1 MLTATL
7 SRDEGLVD
15 IRFRDLPGPI
25 YGAELTY
32 SLDGG
37 EFRPCAIYPGKDMD
51 ALLAATFWTWNQAVE
66 FGRVKFDGRMK
77 PVYWNLYLNGLHAH
91 QGTVVLRADVLLE
104 RGVTRC
110 EVTLEL
116 QPSRAVYLDIAEAWA
131 AMLQDLALRDP
142 AVGAGEKMVALR
154 VPADVSGRYAV
165 SVGLRGGLFSGM
177 LKIDGEPCRYPFVLS
192 AKHPELEDK
201 CSKEIPWKTAELA
214 EGACIEISLVPAAA
228 RDPKVLKPGGIAYLK
243 LVPAPAAPA
252 STRKDDRT
260 LALYFEPYS
269 WAHTY
274 GLTKPAQ
281 VREAMALYK
290 EMGGTEVHNQ
300 PIRFGS
306 RALHHSRVAER
317 FEAGQLMA
325 DDGTFTNNP
334 ANMVRAMDVLRET
347 IDACHELG
355 LTHYANAALS
365 NCYPGTDFEE
375 RISREHPEW
384 VTGNI
389 LRYNRPE
396 TRAFAAAVMAEFV
409 EWGSDGVSVDCMR
422 YPDFHTE
429 EDLVLLF
436 REVRRAVD
444 AAAKGQQVPLAV
456 RLPASDPVYY
466 RAFETLVQEG
476 AVQCV
481 APSTVWPREPYVSVR
496 PYLKWKDYGCRVLG
510 VVDGWKT
517 WVGTFCDS
525 FQLELLLSPADI
537 RADIRRHLRD
547 GADGI
552 FVYQAD
558 GHCADPFN
566 WTALNWK

>member
-1 MLTATL
+1 MLTATY
-7 SRDEGLVD
+7 SCDDGLVD
-15 IRFRDLPGPI
+15 IRFRDLPEPV
-25 YGAELTY
+25 YGAELAY

-37 EFRPCAIYPGKDMD
+37 AFQPCAVYPGKEMD
-51 ALLAATFWTWNQAVE
+51 ELLATTFWTWNQAVE
-66 FGRVKFDGRMK
+66 FGRVKFAGRSK
-77 PVYWNLYLNGLHAH
+77 PVFWNLYLNGLHAH
-91 QGTVVLRADVLLE
+91 RGTVTLCADILLE
-104 RGVTRC
+104 SGVTR
-110 EVTLEL
+110 EEITLHL
-116 QPSRAVYLDIAEAWA
+116 LPSRAVYLDVSEEWA
-131 AMLQDLALRDP
+131 ALLQDPAVRDP
-142 AVGAGEKMVALR
+142 AVGAGERSLALR
-154 VPADVSGRYAV
+154 IPAGVKGRYAI
-165 SVGLRGGLFSGM
+165 SIGLRGGLFSGM
-177 LKIDGEPCRYPFVLS
+177 LRIDDGPRYPFILS

-201 CSKEIPWKTAELA
+201 ASKEIPWKTAELA
-214 EGACIEISLVPAAA
+214 EGSCIEISLVPTAA
-228 RDPKVLKPGGIAYLK
+228 RDPKVLKPGRITYLK

-252 STRKDDRT
+252 RLPKDDRP

-281 VREAMALYK
+281 VREAMTLYQ
-290 EMGGTEVHNQ
+290 EMGGTEVHSQ
-300 PIRFGS
+300 LIRFGS

-317 FEAGQLMA
+317 FEAGQMMA

-334 ANMVRAMDVLRET
+334 SNMVRALDVLRET
-347 IDACHELG
+347 LDACHALG

-389 LRYNRPE
+389 LRFNRPE
-396 TRAFAAAVMAEFV
+396 TRAFTAAVMAEFV

-422 YPDFHTE
+422 YPDHHTE

-436 REVRRAVD
+436 REIRRAVD
-444 AAAKGQQVPLAV
+444 TAANGRAVPLMA
-456 RLPASDPVYY
+456 RLPAGDPVYY
-466 RAFETLVQEG
+466 RAFETLAKEG
-476 AVQCV
+476 VVQCV
-481 APSTVWPREPYVSVR
+481 APSTVWPREPYVSVK
-496 PYLKWKDYGCRVLG
+496 PYLKWKDYGCRVFG
-510 VVDGWKT
+510 VIDGWKT
-517 WVGTFCDS
+517 WVGTFCDN
-525 FQLELLLSPADI
+525 FQLELLLPPADI

-566 WTALNWK
+566 RAALDWKR